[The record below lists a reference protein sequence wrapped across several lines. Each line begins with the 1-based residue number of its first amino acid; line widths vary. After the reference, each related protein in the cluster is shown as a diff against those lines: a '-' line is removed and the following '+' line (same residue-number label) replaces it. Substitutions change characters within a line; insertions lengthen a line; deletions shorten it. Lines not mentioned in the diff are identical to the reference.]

1 MARGQPAKQE
11 PAERGAARI
20 AGVQETLTAEVAALR
35 SREDWRRYL
44 DFQAKLHAYS
54 PRNVLLITAQH
65 AREFADGLVP
75 YAEPTYVAGFN
86 TWKALGRAVNK
97 GQHGYAILA
106 PCRYDR
112 RVAVD
117 AEGHV
122 RALAKTDAP
131 AEGENV
137 EARKVLAGFRIEY
150 VFDVSQ
156 TTGVEL
162 AEPPQPELLQGEAPP
177 GLGAAVATLIE
188 ERGFEVSTVPDA
200 GAIGGANGQT
210 NWASRTVL
218 VRADM
223 DDAAMVKTLVHEAA
237 HVLLHEGPPGRY
249 LPRATKEIEAES
261 VAYVVA
267 ATHGMASD
275 GYSFPCVA
283 AWAGEDGAKAIVA
296 TQGRVATA
304 ARQIICASPAP
315 HLSGGKVPGVDA
327 APAAARS
334 PEVGLDGRL
343 APTTH
348 APTTPEPPGLG
359 L

>member
-1 MARGQPAKQE
+1 VARGYEARQE
-11 PAERGAARI
+11 QAERSAARI
-20 AGVQETLTAEVAALR
+20 AGAQQTLAAAVAALQ
-35 SREDWRRYL
+35 SGEDWRRYL

-65 AREFADGLVP
+65 AQAFADGVVP
-75 YAEPTYVAGFN
+75 SAEPTYVAGFN
-86 TWKALGRAVNK
+86 TWRALGRAVTK

-117 AEGHV
+117 PEGHA
-122 RALAKTDAP
+122 RTLARTDTP
-131 AEGENV
+131 GEGESV
-137 EARKVLAGFRIEY
+137 EAHKVLAGFRVEH

-162 AEPPQPELLQGEAPP
+162 AEAPRPVLLRGEAPP
-177 GLGAAVATLIE
+177 GLGAAVLALIE
-188 ERGFEVSTVPDA
+188 DRGFQVDTVPDA

-210 NWASRTVL
+210 NWGSRTVV

-249 LPRATKEIEAES
+249 LPRATKEVEAES

-267 ATHGMASD
+267 ATHGMSAD
-275 GYSFPCVA
+275 GYSFPYVA
-283 AWAGEDGAKAIVA
+283 AWAGEDGVKAVVA

-315 HLSGGKVPGVDA
+315 HLSGGKAPGADA
-327 APAAARS
+327 ALAAARAAR
-334 PEVGLDGRL
+334 VGLEGRL
-343 APTTH
+343 SPTI
-348 APTTPEPPGLG
+348 AEPTGVGL
-359 L
+359 